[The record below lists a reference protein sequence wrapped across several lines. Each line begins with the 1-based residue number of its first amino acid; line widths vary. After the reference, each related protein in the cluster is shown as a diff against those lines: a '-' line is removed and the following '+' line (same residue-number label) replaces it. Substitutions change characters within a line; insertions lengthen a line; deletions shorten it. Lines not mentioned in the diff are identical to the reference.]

1 MIGAQFKTGHVTLT
15 TPFRGLSVIRRLA
28 KIANAFE
35 RSGQSLKIAHSPW
48 GSAPHLLRGSLGPP
62 ESSFKTACRSVQP
75 FFCTAHRRMC
85 HYIAMGRYVRPPNSH
100 PLTTPR
106 LTTPTKSGA
115 QTGTPSYLWMK
126 LRTWCADRPWWVLQ
140 GMHCRSSASRNLF
153 KIGKSVTIFWK
164 GYKIE
169 IAKMVDC
176 RMAPISMTFS
186 DLEGHFSFWNHTYRA
201 NQYYIT
207 SIIQLADCSQNGVDL
222 LWIKD

>member
-1 MIGAQFKTGHVTLT
+1 MTLNTSLSGVIYRACTIVLWCVNQHLKFEVPSFTNSKDMIGAQFKTGHVTLT

-126 LRTWCADRPWWVLQ
+126 LRTWCADRPW
-140 GMHCRSSASRNLF
+140 
-153 KIGKSVTIFWK
+153 
-164 GYKIE
+164 
-169 IAKMVDC
+169 
-176 RMAPISMTFS
+176 
-186 DLEGHFSFWNHTYRA
+186 
-201 NQYYIT
+201 
-207 SIIQLADCSQNGVDL
+207 
-222 LWIKD
+222 